1 VILKRT
7 LLTFAVVVGSL
18 QSVYA
23 SQLEEVVT
31 SAVLSNPEVKRSMD
45 ARNAVFEEVRQARG
59 GFYPKIDIAAGV
71 GYEWTKNTATTS
83 AIGGD
88 VELKRREAS
97 ISLRQMLFDG
107 FLTDSEVDRHAFRL
121 EARNHRLREVAEEKA
136 LETTRA
142 YIEVIK
148 RNELRNQANVTL
160 YNHVKVYEQIRK
172 RSESGLGTRASL
184 QQAKGRL
191 ALAEVNVLSA
201 ENNMRDAQASY
212 LRVVGQ
218 KAPEELEVPE
228 FNIESLP
235 ESEEATIKRAI
246 VNHPTLKLAQADVQA
261 AEAQYASARSLL
273 YPKLNFEVDRN
284 WNGNI
289 DGVEGDNEDLT
300 AMFRVRYNLYNGGSD
315 KARIRQTRHQINEAK
330 DIQHNAE
337 RQTVESVGLSWNAY
351 EILGRQLVFFRQHV
365 DSSTQ
370 TRDSYLKQFNIGQRS
385 LLDLLDTENEVFS
398 SKNSMIAA
406 KYDYLIAQYRL
417 LNGMGEML
425 ELLKVDLEP
434 LASTSLE
441 GDDKQV
447 IPQRD
452 AEKKLLYR

>member
-1 VILKRT
+1 MILKRA
-7 LLTFAVVVGSL
+7 LFAFAFVLGST
-18 QSVYA
+18 QSIYA
-23 SQLEEVVT
+23 NQLEEVVT
-31 SAVLSNPEVKRSMD
+31 AAVLSNPEVKRSMD

-59 GFYPKIDIAAGV
+59 GFYPKIDIAAGI
-71 GYEWTKNTATTS
+71 GYEWTKNTSTS
-83 AIGGD
+83 NLGDGD
-88 VELKRREAS
+88 VELQRGEAS

-121 EARNHRLREVAEEKA
+121 EARNHHLREVAEEKA

-148 RNELRNQANVTL
+148 RHELLNQANVTL
-160 YNHVKVYEQIRK
+160 FNHVKVYDQIRR

-201 ENNMRDAQASY
+201 ENNVRDAQASY
-212 LRVVGQ
+212 QRVVGS
-218 KAPEELEVPE
+218 KAPSDLEVPE
-228 FNIESLP
+228 FNLMSLP
-235 ESEEATIKRAI
+235 ESEGDSIKRAL
-246 VNHPTLKLAQADVQA
+246 VNHPTLKLADADVQA
-261 AEAQYASARSLL
+261 AESQYDSARSLL

-284 WNGNI
+284 WNDNI
-289 DGVEGDNEDLT
+289 DGVEGENEDLT

-330 DIQHNAE
+330 DIRENAE
-337 RQTVESVGLSWNAY
+337 RQTVESVELSWNAY
-351 EILGRQLVFFRQHV
+351 DILGRQLTFFKQHV
-365 DSSTQ
+365 ESSTQ

-406 KYDYLIAQYRL
+406 KYDYLVAQYRL

-425 ELLKVDLEP
+425 ELLNVDLGS
-434 LASTSLE
+434 LASTDLSIE
-441 GDDKQV
+441 NKEKQPV
-447 IPQRD
+447 PQS
-452 AEKKLLYR
+452 